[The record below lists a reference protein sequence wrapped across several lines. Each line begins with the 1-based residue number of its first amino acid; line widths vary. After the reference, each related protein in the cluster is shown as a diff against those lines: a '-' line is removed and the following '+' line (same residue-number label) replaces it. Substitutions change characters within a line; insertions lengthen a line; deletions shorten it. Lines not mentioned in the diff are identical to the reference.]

1 MSMYNGKTVYAET
14 LYDMIDDEMDRGT
27 CKDAA
32 YYALRMV
39 QEMIEG
45 LPDAGV
51 GRTIP
56 APGPSPV
63 EKRPEERELV
73 VEKKIVATIEAE
85 GVEDLREQLRSL
97 LEQTYNQKFLTK
109 LSSGETFS
117 CGSDCADFREA
128 ES

>member
-1 MSMYNGKTVYAET
+1 MSMYNGKTVYADM
-14 LYDMIDDEMDRGT
+14 LYDMIDDELDRGT
-27 CKDAA
+27 CKDAT

-45 LPDAGV
+45 LPNAGQQA
-51 GRTIP
+51 GHAPDP
-56 APGPSPV
+56 APV
-63 EKRPEERELV
+63 RAERPEERELV

-85 GVEDLREQLRSL
+85 GVDDLREQLRSL